1 MSRWIGAAGV
11 FVISL
16 DSMVNIAF
24 PAMAASFGLSAPA
37 MRWVIVCYVLSY
49 ALLSFAGGALGD
61 RIGYRPVFV
70 AGLAGSAIAYAVAA
84 VAPTF
89 GWLLTGRVVQ
99 GIAGGL
105 VYGTAPAIVTAGA
118 DRLQRRRQLGFL
130 NAALGLAFA
139 IGPIVAGL
147 LVATVGWR
155 AVFSV
160 RAPLALIPLV
170 AALRGLPRDGGGAI
184 PGPMSA
190 RDVGRRSVL
199 HLGVLPFIAFGGNF
213 AIWLLAPFY
222 IVERRGLGPVV
233 GGLMFMLTPLG
244 MTLGAPLAA
253 RLAERLGSRVTVVTG
268 LLVEA
273 MGLGALG
280 TAGATT
286 PLAAVAAELFAAGL
300 GLGVFVV
307 PNMAALMEE
316 FKAHQQG
323 AAGGFAFLARTLGIV
338 VGVLAWAEIFA
349 LARGSLGFDVA
360 FERALLAAG
369 ASVLVAAVLAM
380 LRLGG

>member
-1 MSRWIGAAGV
+1 
-11 FVISL
+11 
-16 DSMVNIAF
+16 MVNIAF
-24 PAMAASFGLSAPA
+24 PAMAASFGLPPAA

-61 RIGYRPVFV
+61 RIGHRPVF
-70 AGLAGSAIAYAVAA
+70 AFGLAGSAVAYAVATA
-84 VAPTF
+84 APTF
-89 GWLLTGRVVQ
+89 GWLLTGRVLQ

-118 DRLQRRRQLGFL
+118 DRVGRARRLGFL

-139 IGPIVAGL
+139 VGPIVAGL

-155 AVFSV
+155 AVFYARV
-160 RAPLALIPLV
+160 PVALAVLAV
-170 AALRGLPRDGGGAI
+170 AMRGLPRRGGGAAR
-184 PGPMSA
+184 GLVSA
-190 RDVGRRSVL
+190 RDIARRSVL
-199 HLGVLPFIAFGGNF
+199 HLGALPFIAFGGNF

-222 IVERRGLGPVV
+222 LVERRGLGALAGSLV
-233 GGLMFMLTPLG
+233 FMLTPLG
-244 MTLGAPLAA
+244 ITLGAPLAA
-253 RLAERLGSRVTVVTG
+253 RLAERLGTRVTVAAG
-268 LLVEA
+268 LLLEA
-273 MGLGALG
+273 LGLAALG

-286 PLAAVAAELFAAGL
+286 PFAAVAAALFAAGL

-316 FKAHQQG
+316 FGSHQQG

-338 VGVLAWAEIFA
+338 IGVLAWAEIFDA
-349 LARGSLGFDVA
+349 TRGSLGFDVA

-369 ASVLVAAVLAM
+369 ASVLGAAALATVLRANTP
-380 LRLGG
+380 LRRE

>member
-1 MSRWIGAAGV
+1 MSRWIAAGGV

-24 PAMAASFGLSAPA
+24 PAMAASFGLPPPA

-61 RIGYRPVFV
+61 RVGYRPVFV
-70 AGLAGSAIAYAVAA
+70 LGLAGSAVAYAIASA
-84 VAPTF
+84 APTF

-105 VYGTAPAIVTAGA
+105 VYGTAPAIITAGA
-118 DRLQRRRQLGFL
+118 DRAGRARRLGFL

-155 AVFSV
+155 AVFYARV
-160 RAPLALIPLV
+160 PIALVVLI
-170 AALRGLPRDGGGAI
+170 AAIRGLRSRGAGAMSGRVSGRDIA
-184 PGPMSA
+184 
-190 RDVGRRSVL
+190 RRSVL
-199 HLGVLPFIAFGGNF
+199 HLGALPFIAFGGNF

-222 IVERRGLGPVV
+222 LVERRELGAL
-233 GGLMFMLTPLG
+233 GGSLVFMLTPLG
-244 MTLGAPLAA
+244 ITLGAPLAA
-253 RLAERLGSRVTVVTG
+253 RLVERLGARVTVVAG
-268 LLVEA
+268 LLLEA
-273 MGLGALG
+273 LGLAGLGA
-280 TAGATT
+280 AGATT
-286 PLAAVAAELFAAGL
+286 PLAAVAGALFAAGL

-316 FKAHQQG
+316 FGPHQQG
-323 AAGGFAFLARTLGIV
+323 AAGGFAFMARTLGIV
-338 VGVLAWAEIFA
+338 IGVLAWAEIFDM
-349 LARGSLGFDVA
+349 ARGALGFDVA

-369 ASVLVAAVLAM
+369 ASVLGAALLAM
-380 LRLGG
+380 VRRSA